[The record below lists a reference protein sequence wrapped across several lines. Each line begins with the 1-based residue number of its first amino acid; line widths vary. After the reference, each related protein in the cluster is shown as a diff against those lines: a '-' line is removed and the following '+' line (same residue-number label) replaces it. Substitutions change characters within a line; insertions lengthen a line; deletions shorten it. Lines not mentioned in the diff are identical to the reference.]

1 MSRSES
7 LEPVVAG
14 RGALAAEPRAAQAP
28 GLAPQIEARA
38 FWRMRLRVLRTV
50 VWQTLTQARFR
61 LALMVVLTITLWAG
75 LFWLFAD
82 GVRLLHSVI
91 LDRYTR
97 DQTEA
102 AIFGALFATVMVMLV
117 FSAAIILYSFLFR
130 SREASLLLT
139 LPVRPERVFLHK
151 FQEAALLS
159 SWGFVLLGGPLLLA
173 YGTVTHAPWY
183 FYGLLLPL
191 LVSFVYIPV
200 SIGALL
206 CLLVMRYLPQK
217 RLHVLIGTALGL
229 AAVGLWLAWRLLAA
243 SQGNL
248 LTPGWFRETL
258 GMMKVFEKRLLPSW
272 WLSSAV
278 RWAARGTW
286 PRSLS
291 ESVLFLA
298 LLVSNAL
305 FFRQLAVWTAG
316 RLYRTAYCRAN
327 QCPTRTRRAAAGWAD
342 RLAFGLSSP
351 LKRSVQLLIVKDLRL
366 LRRDPLQW
374 SQLLI
379 FGGLLTFYFANV
391 RRFNYQVDYAGWVSM
406 LSFLNLSVVGLLMA
420 AFTTRFVFP
429 MISLEAQRFWLL
441 GLLPIRRDTILW
453 AKYIYAAAG
462 SLIPCCG
469 LILLSDLLLGVPV
482 WLLVSHQLTCVVL
495 CTGLAGIAVG
505 LGARL
510 PNLHQ
515 RSPSRI
521 AAGFGGTLSLVL
533 SCLYILSIVL
543 LTALPWHFS
552 LMAHQEGPQELLAG
566 SARIE
571 WYLKCWLVAGTLGSL
586 LLGVLASLVPLW
598 IGLRAFRRLEC

>member
-1 MSRSES
+1 MSHPQGVD
-7 LEPVVAG
+7 LVAAAAG
-14 RGALAAEPRAAQAP
+14 SAAAEPAQALS
-28 GLAPQIEARA
+28 LAPEAEARA
-38 FWRMRLRVLRTV
+38 FWRMRLRMLRTAA
-50 VWQTLTQARFR
+50 WQMLTQARFR
-61 LALMVVLTITLWAG
+61 LALMVVLTVTLWAG
-75 LFWLFAD
+75 LFWLFSD

-139 LPVRPERVFLHK
+139 LPVRAERVFLHK
-151 FQEAALLS
+151 FQETVLLS
-159 SWGFVLLGGPLLLA
+159 SWGFVLLGSPLLLA
-173 YGTVTHAPWY
+173 YGMVTDAPWY
-183 FYGLLLPL
+183 YYVLLLPL
-191 LVSFVYIPV
+191 LVAFVYIPV

-206 CLLVMRYLPQK
+206 CLVVMRYLPQK
-217 RLHVLIGTALGL
+217 RLHVLLGGAVGL
-229 AAVGLWLAWRLLAA
+229 AALGVWVAWRLLAA

-258 GMMKVFEKRLLPSW
+258 GMMQLFEQRLLPSW

-278 RWAARGTW
+278 RWAARGIW
-286 PRSLS
+286 PRSPS
-291 ESVLFLA
+291 ETVLFLA
-298 LLVSNAL
+298 LLLSNAL
-305 FFRQLAVWTAG
+305 LFRQLAVWTAG
-316 RLYRTAYCRAN
+316 RLYRTAYCRVHDRPIRAH
-327 QCPTRTRRAAAGWAD
+327 PTAAGWLD
-342 RLAFGLSSP
+342 RWAFRLSAP
-351 LKRSVQLLIVKDLRL
+351 LGRAVQLLIVKDLRL

-379 FGGLLTFYFANV
+379 FGGLLGFYFANV

-420 AFTTRFVFP
+420 AFTTRFIFP

-453 AKYIYAAAG
+453 AKFIYAAAG
-462 SLIPCCG
+462 SLVPCCG
-469 LILLSDLLLGVPV
+469 LILLSDSLLGVPV
-482 WLLVSHQLTCVVL
+482 WLLASHQLTCVVL

-510 PNLHQ
+510 PNLRQ

-533 SCLYILSIVL
+533 SCLYIISVVL
-543 LTALPWHFS
+543 LTALPWHFY
-552 LMAHQEGPQELLAG
+552 LVAHQDGTRALWGG

-571 WYLKCWLVAGTLGSL
+571 WYLRCWLVAGTAGSV

-598 IGLRAFRRLEC
+598 IGLRSFRRLQC